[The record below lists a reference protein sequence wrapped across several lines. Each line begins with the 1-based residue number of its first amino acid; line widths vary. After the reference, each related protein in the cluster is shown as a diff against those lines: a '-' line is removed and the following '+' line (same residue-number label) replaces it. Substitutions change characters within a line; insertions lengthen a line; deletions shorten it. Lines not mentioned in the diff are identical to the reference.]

1 MQVALVYTPFLK
13 KWERFLAQNQAKHD
27 IVSMDEFL
35 ESEDETK
42 AYLVQV
48 FLDNTT
54 DLKRVVETCARKKLK
69 YLVLYVLGKC
79 ELSESDTLGVSLIIS
94 KPDF

>member
-1 MQVALVYTPFLK
+1 MQVALVYTLYPK
-13 KWERFLAQNQAKHD
+13 KWQRFFAENHARHD

-35 ESEDETK
+35 ESEDKTK
-42 AYLVQV
+42 SYLVQV
-48 FLDNTT
+48 FLDNPT